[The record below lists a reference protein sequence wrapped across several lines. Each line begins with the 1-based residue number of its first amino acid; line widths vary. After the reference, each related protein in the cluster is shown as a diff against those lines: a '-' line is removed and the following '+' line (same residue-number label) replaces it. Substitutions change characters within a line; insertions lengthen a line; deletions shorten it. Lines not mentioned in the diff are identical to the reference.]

1 MLLWC
6 MEADECVLY
15 AFHSLFQDDSPTT
28 LLARVMGT
36 IGSIEQAMLAQGRHT
51 YKYFIKTTCCM
62 KKNQVCAF
70 QREVIQ

>member
-15 AFHSLFQDDSPTT
+15 AFQSLFQNDSPTT

-36 IGSIEQAMLAQGRHT
+36 IGSIEQAMIAQGRHT
-51 YKYFIKTTCCM
+51 YKYFTKNHM
-62 KKNQVCAF
+62 LYEKNQVCAF
-70 QREVIQ
+70 QRGVIQ